1 MIVGNINLKTAI
13 FNINITIMKYKL
25 LCAAV
30 AIGTLFSSAKPMLT
44 GQDVLKMM
52 YNKYAGK
59 WHKALTFKQT
69 TERYRNDT
77 LRSKQTWRE
86 SMHYPDKLRIDIE
99 PLADNNSIIFRGDST
114 YRITAGQIKSASGQ
128 GNDLIFLL
136 GGLYSYPLAQTMEKL
151 TGLGYDVTRAHED
164 TWQGKPV
171 YVIGAGQGDL
181 KVSQL
186 WIDKENMY
194 LVRMIEFNKGGK
206 EEALFDDHLKLDGGG
221 WTETKVHF
229 YINDKLLQVESYYDC
244 KAVPGLDPAIFDPV
258 HYAKL
263 ADK

>member
-1 MIVGNINLKTAI
+1 
-13 FNINITIMKYKL
+13 MKYKL
-25 LCAAV
+25 LCTAV
-30 AIGTLFSSAKPMLT
+30 VICTLLSSGKPALT

-52 YNKYAGK
+52 YSKYAGK

-86 SMHYPDKLRIDIE
+86 SMLYPDKLRIDIE

-114 YRITAGQIKSASGQ
+114 YRIAAGQLKSASGQ

-136 GGLYSYPLAQTMEKL
+136 GGLYSYPLAQTIDKL
-151 TGLGYDVTRAHED
+151 KSLGYDITRAHED
-164 TWQGKPV
+164 TWKGKPV

-186 WIDKENMY
+186 WIDKEDLY
-194 LVRMIEFNKGGK
+194 LVRMIEFNKGTK
-206 EEALFDDHLKLDGGG
+206 EEALFDDHLKVGNA

-229 YINDKLLQVESYYDC
+229 YINDKLLQVESYYDV
-244 KAVPGLDPAIFDPV
+244 KDAPGLNAAIFDPT
-258 HYAKL
+258 HYVKS
-263 ADK
+263 DGQ